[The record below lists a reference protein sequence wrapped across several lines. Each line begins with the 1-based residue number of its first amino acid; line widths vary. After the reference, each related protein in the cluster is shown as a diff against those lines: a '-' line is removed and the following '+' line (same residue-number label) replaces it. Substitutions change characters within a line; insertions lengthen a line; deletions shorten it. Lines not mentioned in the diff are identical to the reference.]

1 MDQLVAIA
9 KITKIHGVRGEVA
22 AFLLTDYPERFKDLK
37 NVFLTGAEFS
47 GCEEIERFRFHKNR
61 VILKFRDRDRP
72 EAVQD
77 LVGCELQIP
86 ENERVKLPEDTY
98 FDSDLRGCDVFEG
111 EVALGSVTDVFKA
124 GQGTVNLVV
133 TAEDGLEFMV
143 PLVKEFVVHIDVRER
158 VIRVALP
165 PGLVDLA
172 VDPSPR
178 RGKKKRSR

>member
-1 MDQLVAIA
+1 M
-9 KITKIHGVRGEVA
+9 
-22 AFLLTDYPERFKDLK
+22 
-37 NVFLTGAEFS
+37 
-47 GCEEIERFRFHKNR
+47 
-61 VILKFRDRDRP
+61 
-72 EAVQD
+72 QD

-86 ENERVKLPEDTY
+86 ENERVELPEDTY
-98 FDSDLRGCDVFEG
+98 FDSDLRGCAVLED

-143 PLVKEFVVHIDVRER
+143 PLVKEFVVDINVPER
-158 VIRVALP
+158 VIQVNLP